1 MAIKNIT
8 INDDFTIKSHFV
20 FHSPYKII
28 GKAFD
33 VTGNADFKTIA
44 VHPIIPIGIGESLV
58 GLKMVVTQ
66 AFASAG
72 APTLVVTANSLTL
85 TGSIPKAELAKGDV
99 YNLMPNDALAAVTSA
114 LGQLYAHTAAYTIDI
129 ETEDVSS
136 AVWTAGRIMIW
147 AEIAD
152 VAAMEQKFA

>member
-1 MAIKNIT
+1 MAIKDIT
-8 INDDFTIKSHFV
+8 LNDDFTVNSHFV
-20 FHSPYKII
+20 FHSPYKIV

-33 VTGNADFKTIA
+33 VSGNADFKTIA
-44 VHPIIPIGIGESLV
+44 VHPIISIGVGEALMAV
-58 GLKMVVTQ
+58 KMVVTVS
-66 AFASAG
+66 FASAG

-85 TGSIPKAELAKGDV
+85 TGSIAKAELAQGDI
-99 YNLMPNDALAAVTSA
+99 YNLMPNDALAATTSA
-114 LGQLYAHTAAYTIDI
+114 LGQLYAHTAAYTIDV

-152 VAAMEQKFA
+152 VAAMDAKFS